1 MAGAGT
7 GGPVGMVCMYVW
19 YVWGL
24 GYRMYGISLTL
35 TQQESYILTTIKYLD
50 QVEETLNK
58 ERKREN
64 ERD

>member
-1 MAGAGT
+1 
-7 GGPVGMVCMYVW
+7 
-19 YVWGL
+19 
-24 GYRMYGISLTL
+24 MYGISLTL